1 MLKAIHA
8 QESKKA
14 AREKANSVV
23 EELRTMKLSEAAKKV
38 ESGVEE
44 TLTYCDFPSEH
55 WTRIRVNPKFCVNSI
70 WGANRAKFIQGGS
83 RGIRL
88 LPC

>member
-1 MLKAIHA
+1 MTKVKDHGRLEKRDYRLLNDLSWLPQQAEWDGLQAVGMVTATISRGN
-8 QESKKA
+8 ETTTD
-14 AREKANSVV
+14 AR
-23 EELRTMKLSEAAKKV
+23 
-38 ESGVEE
+38 
-44 TLTYCDFPSEH
+44 Y
-55 WTRIRVNPKFCVNSI
+55 WVNPKFCVNSI

>member
-1 MLKAIHA
+1 MNVVLIPTYTVNTDMQFADNLYLDILEV
-8 QESKKA
+8 ESI
-14 AREKANSVV
+14 SVV
-23 EELRTMKLSEAAKKV
+23 VLLLLKQQTKFLRHYSIAEQ
-38 ESGVEE
+38 
-44 TLTYCDFPSEH
+44 
-55 WTRIRVNPKFCVNSI
+55 WTGVNPKFCVNSI

>member
-1 MLKAIHA
+1 MA
-8 QESKKA
+8 QEQRKY
-14 AREKANSVV
+14 EKEYKVQAV
-23 EELRTMKLSEAAKKV
+23 KLAGFRGQDEVFDIDA
-38 ESGVEE
+38 GG
-44 TLTYCDFPSEH
+44 PSLALF
-55 WTRIRVNPKFCVNSI
+55 RRVNPKFCVNSI

>member
-1 MLKAIHA
+1 MTINLKQVIDA
-8 QESKKA
+8 
-14 AREKANSVV
+14 
-23 EELRTMKLSEAAKKV
+23 V
-38 ESGVEE
+38 ESANEVCTDLYDGI
-44 TLTYCDFPSEH
+44 
-55 WTRIRVNPKFCVNSI
+55 WVNPKFCVNSI